1 MPARFENR
9 AARSGWRRPDQLE
22 ASGEAVRQAGAQ
34 TQLLSLLTGHI
45 ESLEQDLGPGRTYTV
60 DQTVAQATV
69 DEYEALLMVPG
80 TVKSDRL
87 SSDDRVVSLVRD
99 FITSGKPVG
108 IVCYGAWTLLEA
120 GVARGQSLPL
130 SATMPSHRRKTGAS
144 VLRGELIWPGEQRA
158 FYSTIVKEFARLTRQ
173 PAPAFSRRERACVGP
188 GGCVT
193 TAARLRERQRSKE
206 SGQVVSGVT
215 DNNRANHSAI
225 WTLLPIRW
233 AGPW

>member
-1 MPARFENR
+1 MAECLQGLRIALLAGDGVGEVE
-9 AARSGWRRPDQLE
+9 LE

-34 TQLLSLLTGHI
+34 TQLLSLRNGHI
-45 ESLEQDLGPGRTYTV
+45 ESLDEDLEPGRTYTV

-69 DEYEALLMVPG
+69 DEYEALLLLPG

-130 SATMPSHRRKTGAS
+130 SATMRAHRTTGAS
-144 VLRGELIWPGEQRA
+144 VLRGELVSPREQRA
-158 FYSTIVKEFARLTRQ
+158 FYSTIAKEFARITREPTPQ
-173 PAPAFSRRERACVGP
+173 ALEESEYAWAQLAVLPPRP
-188 GGCVT
+188 GCEKSS
-193 TAARLRERQRSKE
+193 AAKKVA
-206 SGQVVSGVT
+206 GQ
-215 DNNRANHSAI
+215 
-225 WTLLPIRW
+225 
-233 AGPW
+233 